1 MPIRPVDHGVIS
13 ASGAGAAT
21 GYVLIYGDP
30 DNASADNA
38 ETYPYSF
45 SLNGTSMTV
54 GGRYHASTSTSK
66 RHASGILDLSGGVTT
81 PPASVTGQASFAW
94 AFTGT
99 TVQWSPYSEGPNN
112 TFVDSSGNRYVTA
125 AQYDASYHYYNVG
138 VVKMDSSQ
146 SVDWNKAYKNFFNN
160 NSGLGNA
167 PGVLK
172 TPTNGRVVTCY
183 EQWRNTGSPASAK
196 SAVQLLELNDSTG
209 ATTGSACSFM
219 SRETY
224 TTDQNTGTPVM
235 SDPVGDKFA
244 MCVGK
249 WANGDTK
256 VETMLLEA
264 TGSGLDRLYT
274 VGSANLVNNTNT
286 SINIQSCC
294 IDSSDNVYIVGN
306 FNAVSVDASVT
317 PNNVFIA
324 KWTLS
329 GTTPS
334 LAWRYCIRQGNDS
347 ISAGGIDLDG
357 TDLYIS
363 GYSPR
368 VGGSNASPFIAK
380 IDVSGT
386 PSLTWIRQA
395 ASDTYNCYSRSV
407 KVVGSQV
414 VSLGYGQTDPTG
426 NVIGVMPVMNTDGT
440 TLGTGVVDGIG
451 WTVSDLSSVSGFI
464 FSNAQSGNT
473 ANVDLSADSSQ
484 SQWDNGDNTNTGTVN
499 AWIHDTP
506 SAAGLGTMLVESGT
520 IG

>member
-1 MPIRPVDHGVIS
+1 MPLGIEKVALLG
-13 ASGAGAAT
+13 AAGAGTAT
-21 GYVLIYGDP
+21 GYVMIYGDP

-45 SLNGTSMTV
+45 SLNGTSLTV
-54 GGRYHASTSTSK
+54 GGRYHASTSTAK
-66 RHASGILDLSGGVTT
+66 RHASGILDLSGGITT
-81 PPASVTGQASFAW
+81 PPTSITGQASFAW
-94 AFTGT
+94 AFTGS

-125 AQYDASYHYYNVG
+125 AEYNASYHYYNVG
-138 VVKMDSSQ
+138 IVKLDSSQ
-146 SVDWNKAYKNFFNN
+146 SVDWNLSKRNFYNTS
-160 NSGLGNA
+160 SGLGNA

-172 TPTNGRVVTCY
+172 TPTSSRVVTCFDKY
-183 EQWRNTGSPASAK
+183 RYTGSPASNK
-196 SAVQLLELNDSTG
+196 PVVQMLELRDSDGFTTG
-209 ATTGSACSFM
+209 AATSFM

-249 WANGDTK
+249 WASGDTK

-264 TGSGLDRLYT
+264 TGSGLTRLYT
-274 VGSANLVNNTNT
+274 VGNGNLMNNTNT
-286 SINIQSCC
+286 SIGIQSCC
-294 IDSSDNVYIVGN
+294 IDASDNVYIVGN
-306 FNAVSVDASVT
+306 FNAVSVDSSVT
-317 PNNVFIA
+317 PNNVFFA

-329 GTTPS
+329 GSTPS
-334 LAWRYCIRQGNDS
+334 LAWVYCIRQGNDS

-386 PSLTWIRQA
+386 PSLTWIGQA

-426 NVIGVMPVMNTDGT
+426 NVVGVMPVMNTDGT
-440 TLGTGVVDGIG
+440 TLGTGVVDSIG
-451 WTVSDLSSVSGFI
+451 WTVSDLSSVSGFV
-464 FSNAQSGNT
+464 FSNAASGNT
-473 ANVDLSADSSQ
+473 ANVDIIATTANSQ
-484 SQWDNGDNTNTGTVN
+484 YDNGDDTVGGTVS
-499 AWIHDTP
+499 AWFHDTP